1 VSARRHAPLV
11 LIGLDAADIALIEA
25 HPASL
30 PALRRVLDGGAVA
43 RLATT
48 AGLLTGSVWPTFA
61 TGALPGVHGVYHHL
75 QWDAEHMR
83 LRRVAADWLAW
94 TPFWVE
100 LERRGLDVAVL
111 DVPMAY
117 PAHLARGI
125 EITNWGSHDQ
135 LGPFVAAPREAAAAV
150 RRRFGRAHPMGA
162 EIPVDKTPGQLAR
175 IRRNLVAGAA
185 RKGELVRWL
194 LAERNWDVL
203 LAVFGETHRGGH
215 ILWPDDP
222 GGALDAVL
230 DVYRAVDAALG
241 GVLDAVPRDAVVLV
255 FSLHGMGPNTSQE
268 HFVPPL
274 MDRIAAAF
282 GTGGAASGAAGPPA
296 RPGLVRR
303 LRELVPATIQNA
315 IARAVPVAVRDE
327 VMNRQVTGG
336 RAWDTT
342 LGFPLL
348 ADLNG
353 YLRWN
358 LRGRERDGAADRDG
372 QAFRRYADWV
382 RTCFAELRIEESGT
396 PLCAALVEDHAELR
410 GPRADRLPD
419 VVVTW
424 SGAPPASRVRSERLG
439 TITAELAT
447 GRGGN
452 HRAEGF
458 CAILGPAD
466 VRAHA
471 ADLRHIADLAPLVT
485 QRLVARV

>member
-1 VSARRHAPLV
+1 VTAPRRRPLV
-11 LIGLDAADIALIEA
+11 LLGLDAADFALIEA
-25 HPASL
+25 HRASL
-30 PALRRVLDGGAVA
+30 PALRRVLDHGAVA

-61 TGALPGVHGVYHHL
+61 TGTLPGVHGVYHHL

-83 LRRVAADWLAW
+83 LRRVAADWLDW

-117 PAHLARGI
+117 PARLARGV

-135 LGPFVAAPREAAAAV
+135 LGPFAAAPAPIAAAV

-162 EIPVDKTPGQLAR
+162 EIPVDKTPAQLAR

-185 RKGELVRWL
+185 QKGELVRWL
-194 LAERNWDVL
+194 LAERDWDVL

-222 GGALDAVL
+222 DASPDAVL

-241 GVLDAVPRDAVVLV
+241 RVLDAVPRDAVVVV

-268 HFVPPL
+268 HFVPPV

-282 GTGGAASGAAGPPA
+282 GASAAAASAGAAAP
-296 RPGLVRR
+296 PGLVRR

-336 RAWDTT
+336 RTWPTT
-342 LGFPLL
+342 VGFPLL

-358 LRGRERDGAADRDG
+358 LRGRERDGSADRDG
-372 QAFRRYADWV
+372 DAFRRYADCV
-382 RTCFAELRIEESGT
+382 RACFAELRIEDSGV

-410 GPRADRLPD
+410 GPRAGRLPD

-439 TITAELAT
+439 TITAHLAT

-466 VRAHA
+466 ARAHA
-471 ADLRHIADLAPLVT
+471 AALRHIADLAPLVT
-485 QRLVARV
+485 RRLTAPV